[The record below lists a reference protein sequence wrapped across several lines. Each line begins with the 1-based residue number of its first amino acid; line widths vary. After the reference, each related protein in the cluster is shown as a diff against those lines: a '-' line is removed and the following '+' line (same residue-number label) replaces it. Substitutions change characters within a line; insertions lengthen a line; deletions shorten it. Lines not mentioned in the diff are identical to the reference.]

1 MSREVTDALVLVAW
15 LGREVGSSALGLGL
29 VQLNSVSL
37 LNMSLWVDKVLHP
50 LYFLQSVALTQ
61 LSSA

>member
-29 VQLNSVSL
+29 VQLNSVYLPS
-37 LNMSLWVDKVLHP
+37 MSLWVDKVATYLIM
-50 LYFLQSVALTQ
+50 LETRRRLT
-61 LSSA
+61 L

>member
-1 MSREVTDALVLVAW
+1 MSREVTDASVGVAW

-29 VQLNSVSL
+29 VQLNSVSVPS
-37 LNMSLWVDKVLHP
+37 MSLWVDKVFHSR
-50 LYFLQSVALTQ
+50 YFLQSVALTQ